1 MNTAQ
6 ILKKPLMTEKSTRER
21 EGNRYVLEVDLHAT
35 KGDIR
40 IALQTR
46 YKVDVVSVH
55 TLRTA
60 GKFRRRG
67 QFRGDHAHRKKAILH
82 IKPGQKN
89 SREET
94 KQLIELKSFKPYT
107 RS

>member
-40 IALQTR
+40 IAIQTR
-46 YKVDVVSVH
+46 YKVNVVSVH

-67 QFRGDHAHRKKAILH
+67 QFGGYQSDRKKAIVRLR
-82 IKPGQKN
+82 PGQKI
-89 SREET
+89 SWEEG
-94 KQLIELKSFKPYT
+94 K
-107 RS
+107 